1 MKTVEIFKTNI
12 QNNRDAD
19 KITTSLLALY
29 PIYKINFDLEDE
41 ENILRVE
48 ANKFEIETDEIINY
62 MIGLGYSCER
72 IE

>member
-12 QNNRDAD
+12 QNNKDAD

-29 PIYKINFDLEDE
+29 SIYKINFDLEDE

-48 ANKFEIETDEIINY
+48 GNKFEVETDEIINY
-62 MIGLGYSCER
+62 MIELGYSCER